1 MTMHILLMQLEIHP
15 PNCHSLKEKRSVMK
29 PLLNE
34 LRRDYNVS
42 ASEVDAHDVWQ
53 SGVIAVVCVA
63 GMKSACEKN
72 ERDVL
77 NVIET
82 HAEAQLAVY
91 KAEWL

>member
-1 MTMHILLMQLEIHP
+1 MHILLMEMELHL
-15 PNCHSLKEKRSVMK
+15 PNCHSLKEKRSVIK

-53 SGVIAVVCVA
+53 SAVIAVVCVA
-63 GMKSACEKN
+63 GMRGACEEN

-77 NVIET
+77 NVVET
-82 HAEAQLAVY
+82 HAEAQLAAY
-91 KAEWL
+91 KSQWL